1 MCVGASTVT
10 ERRSPFRPSGDGPVE
25 VACRVC
31 FAYVHLEPDRIF
43 RAGEYDDAY
52 WAFTCPHCGGSF
64 PVRDDDVPEEV
75 RHPHVG

>member
-1 MCVGASTVT
+1 
-10 ERRSPFRPSGDGPVE
+10 
-25 VACRVC
+25 VC

-52 WAFTCPHCGGSF
+52 WAFKCPHCGGSF